1 MQTILSNRYN
11 FFPGKKTMS
20 DILVVMPPLTTDDSV
35 IFAKNS
41 DRPPKEVQE
50 VVYFPSAV
58 HDSGSKVHV
67 SEHLSV
73 LYLCQI
79 LNVILITIL
88 DMLKGK
94 MIYMCLPQLFL
105 ALFFSPFPA
114 MFF

>member
-1 MQTILSNRYN
+1 
-11 FFPGKKTMS
+11 MS

-58 HDSGSKVHV
+58 HNSGSRVHV

-79 LNVILITIL
+79 LNVTLFISL

-94 MIYMCLPQLFL
+94 MIYVCLPQLFL
-105 ALFFSPFPA
+105 ALFFFL
-114 MFF
+114 FRQCF